1 MPFFGCL
8 LARTFT
14 NIGQGHGPWQGPS
27 LARDVK
33 ESSAGNG
40 TSQIKR
46 SYFFGTVEVIFFRRS
61 SVPDER
67 REDRL
72 GALGVAGPALWSGGR
87 ELRRILDRQ
96 PSRLWIK
103 PGQEWQC

>member
-14 NIGQGHGPWQGPS
+14 NIGQGHGPWQGPW

-33 ESSAGNG
+33 EASAGNG

-46 SYFFGTVEVIFFRRS
+46 SYFFGTEEELFS
-61 SVPDER
+61 DVPLFLINAGKIDE
-67 REDRL
+67 
-72 GALGVAGPALWSGGR
+72 ALWA
-87 ELRRILDRQ
+87 
-96 PSRLWIK
+96 SRVQLTDVIVQK
-103 PGQEWQC
+103 ESVQNRHLKFGFK